1 VQWLKERMPIGKTV
15 FLTHGEEGPQV
26 ALQEAIGGI
35 VVKSD
40 CVLRPQLDDVYD
52 LGGEACAFLEG
63 ESRPRINPAHVA
75 RPDWN
80 NELTSLHLDIDQE
93 ISRAAD
99 AKSKA
104 VIIRR
109 LKRALAGEPPD
120 STRRRPPISGASRR
134 SRGYDE
140 N

>member
-1 VQWLKERMPIGKTV
+1 MPIGKTV

-26 ALQEAIGGI
+26 ALQEAITGLI
-35 VVKSD
+35 VKSD
-40 CVLRPQLDDVYD
+40 CIVRPQLDDVYD
-52 LGGEACAFLEG
+52 LGGTACAFLES
-63 ESRPRINPAHVA
+63 ESRPRIDPAQVA

-80 NELTSLHLDIDQE
+80 NELTSLLLDIDQE
-93 ISRAAD
+93 ISKAAD

-104 VIIRR
+104 VVIRR

-120 STRRRPPISGASRR
+120 NTRRRPPISGTSRR
-134 SRGYDE
+134 SRAYDD